1 MAATAS
7 LFLFLHPLNK
17 SYERNKVGL
26 LSPNRKF
33 YATSLPRHAARSV
46 RIRTLGT
53 WTGRRAGV
61 TGSVAPFATH
71 FNFGVSKRQLLTRIG
86 VGLYAKSRLHRILVT
101 TGTDTDDNNGT
112 DSILP
117 PRLEFRD
124 LEYMC

>member
-33 YATSLPRHAARSV
+33 YATSLQCHAARSV
-46 RIRTLGT
+46 RT

-71 FNFGVSKRQLLTRIG
+71 FNFGVSKRLLLTRIG

-101 TGTDTDDNNGT
+101 TGTDTADNNGT